1 LITTLLIFHALVG
14 VALLG
19 ALTHQTLAVWWPV
32 PAGPRSF
39 IENFRGVRSVTY
51 TNVIIALYIIEVIA
65 GALLYPSYRINVRL
79 VLEDLRMKAPTGI
92 FEIKE
97 HFAAL
102 GLGVLPAYW
111 YYWRKPVSEHGR
123 TQAFLAAF
131 LAFTVWYNFL
141 IGHILNNLRGFG
153 L

>member
-1 LITTLLIFHALVG
+1 LITTLLIFHALVA

-19 ALTHQTLAVWWPV
+19 ALTHQALAVWWPV

-39 IENFRGVRSVTY
+39 IGNFRGVRSVTY
-51 TNVIIALYIIEVIA
+51 TNVIIALYVTEIIA
-65 GALLYPSYRINVRL
+65 GSFLYPSYRLSVRL

-97 HFAAL
+97 HLAAL
-102 GLGVLPAYW
+102 GLGMLPAYW
-111 YYWRKPVSEHGR
+111 YYWRKPAAEHGR
-123 TQAFLAAF
+123 TQALLTAF
-131 LAFTVWYNFL
+131 LAVTVWYNFL
-141 IGHILNNLRGFG
+141 VGHILNNLRGFG